1 MISVSLLTKLP
12 ISGYRMR
19 LMIVS
24 KENAYIL
31 RFLNVQW
38 LLIYA
43 IRREFLPSL
52 WTFTVINHVMRSSM
66 MKRFQASLFTPTK
79 LTIAALIGGL
89 LVSGC
94 TTVNPYTNEQQTAKA
109 TTGALIGAVAGAA
122 VGVASSSK
130 SDRGKGALIGA
141 ASGAAVGGGIGY
153 YMDVQETKLRQQ
165 LASTGVSVT
174 RNGDNIILNMPNEV
188 TFGVDQTELSD
199 GAKRVLN
206 SVAVVAKEYSK
217 TQLNVLGY
225 TDSSGSDSYNLRLSQ
240 VRASEVG
247 NYLMGKGVA
256 SARVKSQGMGEAS
269 PIASNASAEGRA
281 QNRRVEIVL
290 TPTG

>member
-1 MISVSLLTKLP
+1 MMK
-12 ISGYRMR
+12 
-19 LMIVS
+19 
-24 KENAYIL
+24 
-31 RFLNVQW
+31 
-38 LLIYA
+38 
-43 IRREFLPSL
+43 PSL
-52 WTFTVINHVMRSSM
+52 IKSLPASKLAIVVM
-66 MKRFQASLFTPTK
+66 AS
-79 LTIAALIGGL
+79 ALIA
-89 LVSGC
+89 SGC
-94 TTVNPYTNEQQTAKA
+94 STVNPYTNEQQTAKA

-141 ASGAAVGGGIGY
+141 ASGAALGGGIGY

-165 LASTGVSVT
+165 LASSGVSVT
-174 RNGDNIILNMPNEV
+174 RSGDNIILNMPNEV
-188 TFGVDQTELSD
+188 TFGVDQTELSE

-206 SVAVVAKEYSK
+206 SVALVAKEYSK

-247 NYLMGKGVA
+247 NYLMSKGVA
-256 SARVKSQGMGEAS
+256 SARVKSKGMGESS

-290 TPTG
+290 TPTGQ